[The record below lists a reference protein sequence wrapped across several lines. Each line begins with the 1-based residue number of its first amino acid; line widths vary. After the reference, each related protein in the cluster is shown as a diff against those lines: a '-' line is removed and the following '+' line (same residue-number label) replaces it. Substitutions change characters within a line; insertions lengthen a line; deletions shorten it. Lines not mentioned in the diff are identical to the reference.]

1 MKTKHYEFTQSEIFT
16 LREALI
22 DYWQSIKKLNP
33 QGVCGIENKY
43 NAEQLKERFKQDMLL
58 INLQ

>member
-43 NAEQLKERFKQDMLL
+43 NAEQLKERLNKICF
-58 INLQ
+58 